1 MKLRS
6 CTKVAIIGT
15 ISFIALTVIGFFMA
29 DISFESVK
37 KQKEEQKAYAEMTE
51 EERKIYDAYQLLS
64 RREAD
69 GQSFNL
75 DDKKTVEFFEEHGM
89 ILRMGLVT
97 FLQAKE
103 SLGTGE
109 IWHID
114 DKSCDS
120 SLVSI
125 DASKP
130 TNGLSRDR
138 G

>member
-1 MKLRS
+1 
-6 CTKVAIIGT
+6 
-15 ISFIALTVIGFFMA
+15 
-29 DISFESVK
+29 
-37 KQKEEQKAYAEMTE
+37 
-51 EERKIYDAYQLLS
+51 
-64 RREAD
+64 
-69 GQSFNL
+69 
-75 DDKKTVEFFEEHGM
+75 M